1 MKIKSLSILLCAFI
15 WLGGFVSNAWAQARD
30 LDEVI
35 SRGQIRVALYKEFS
49 PFSDDGKGVDVE
61 LAEEGRAS
69 SVRRVR
75 SMPPIT
81 GVVDSF
87 DAKTGWGFIRGD
99 DRVSY
104 FLHRSDVVH
113 NRLLVR
119 GQRVQFHAGH
129 KNHRPRAC
137 YVEV

>member
-1 MKIKSLSILLCAFI
+1 MRLRVLLYVPSRLYGFCGDESGRRVFFHASHFNPMSPGGPPPL
-15 WLGGFVSNAWAQARD
+15 LG
-30 LDEVI
+30 
-35 SRGQIRVALYKEFS
+35 EF
-49 PFSDDGKGVDVE
+49 VDVE